1 MAPGGC
7 VGESVLEG
15 AHPWAGEDKTCCSPA
30 PAQHH
35 SSPCTEPSHST
46 RRERAPG
53 AEMLCRLHFMPPA
66 SSSLFPWLGPVRTL
80 WPHPGTLFA
89 ELERELRLEMERARE
104 FMSSFE
110 QFLSSG
116 SSHGRIGIA
125 AERGP
130 GASAALTQGSGEGFS
145 VCQDVKDFAPEQL
158 SVKMVGRK
166 VVLVGQKETQSTDEK
181 GSFSYKYE
189 VLKREW
195 DVPEEVDAEALTCS
209 LSKEGQLHIEAPRL
223 ALPAA
228 PERNVPIQMGP
239 AVVQPTAS
247 ADDGA
252 ERAKA

>member
-1 MAPGGC
+1 
-7 VGESVLEG
+7 
-15 AHPWAGEDKTCCSPA
+15 
-30 PAQHH
+30 
-35 SSPCTEPSHST
+35 
-46 RRERAPG
+46 
-53 AEMLCRLHFMPPA
+53 MLCRLHFAPPA
-66 SSSLFPWLGPVRTL
+66 TSSLFPWLGPIRTL

-116 SSHGRIGIA
+116 SSPSRVGIA
-125 AERGP
+125 AERAP
-130 GASAALTQGSGEGFS
+130 SASAALTQGSGEGFS

-158 SVKMVGRK
+158 SVKVVGRK

-209 LSKEGQLHIEAPRL
+209 LSKEGTRPPSLGWCWATPGRC
-223 ALPAA
+223 PS
-228 PERNVPIQMGP
+228 V
-239 AVVQPTAS
+239 
-247 ADDGA
+247 
-252 ERAKA
+252 

>member
-1 MAPGGC
+1 
-7 VGESVLEG
+7 
-15 AHPWAGEDKTCCSPA
+15 
-30 PAQHH
+30 
-35 SSPCTEPSHST
+35 
-46 RRERAPG
+46 
-53 AEMLCRLHFMPPA
+53 MLCRMHFMPPM

-80 WPHPGTLFA
+80 WPHPGTIFA

-110 QFLSSG
+110 QFLSS
-116 SSHGRIGIA
+116 SSSSSSASRIGIT
-125 AERGP
+125 AERAP
-130 GASAALTQGSGEGFS
+130 PASAALTQGSGEGFS

-158 SVKMVGRK
+158 SVKVVGRK

-209 LSKEGQLHIEAPRL
+209 LTKEGQLRIEAPRL

-239 AVVQPTAS
+239 AVAQSTAS
-247 ADDGA
+247 TDDGA

>member
-1 MAPGGC
+1 
-7 VGESVLEG
+7 
-15 AHPWAGEDKTCCSPA
+15 
-30 PAQHH
+30 
-35 SSPCTEPSHST
+35 
-46 RRERAPG
+46 
-53 AEMLCRLHFMPPA
+53 MLCRMHFMPPM

-80 WPHPGTLFA
+80 WPHPGTIFA

-110 QFLSSG
+110 QFLSS
-116 SSHGRIGIA
+116 SSSSSSASRIGIT
-125 AERGP
+125 AERAP
-130 GASAALTQGSGEGFS
+130 TASAALTQGSGEGFS

-158 SVKMVGRK
+158 SVKVVGRK

-209 LSKEGQLHIEAPRL
+209 LTKEGQLRIEAPRL

-239 AVVQPTAS
+239 VVAQSTAS
-247 ADDGA
+247 TEDGA
-252 ERAKA
+252 

>member
-1 MAPGGC
+1 
-7 VGESVLEG
+7 
-15 AHPWAGEDKTCCSPA
+15 
-30 PAQHH
+30 
-35 SSPCTEPSHST
+35 
-46 RRERAPG
+46 
-53 AEMLCRLHFMPPA
+53 MLCRLHFMPPM

-89 ELERELRLEMERARE
+89 ELEREMRLEMERARE
-104 FMSSFE
+104 FMSSVE
-110 QFLSSG
+110 QYLSGG
-116 SSHGRIGIA
+116 SSPGRLGIT
-125 AERGP
+125 AERTP
-130 GASAALTQGSGEGFS
+130 STSAALTQGSGDGFS

-158 SVKMVGRK
+158 SVKVVGRK

-209 LSKEGQLHIEAPRL
+209 LSKEGQLRIEAPKL

-239 AVVQPTAS
+239 AVAQPAGSTE
-247 ADDGA
+247 DGA

>member
-1 MAPGGC
+1 
-7 VGESVLEG
+7 
-15 AHPWAGEDKTCCSPA
+15 
-30 PAQHH
+30 
-35 SSPCTEPSHST
+35 
-46 RRERAPG
+46 
-53 AEMLCRLHFMPPA
+53 MLCRMHFMPPM

-80 WPHPGTLFA
+80 WPHPGTIFA

-110 QFLSSG
+110 QLLSS
-116 SSHGRIGIA
+116 SSSSSSSSSASRFGIA
-125 AERGP
+125 AERTP
-130 GASAALTQGSGEGFS
+130 SASAALTQGSGEGFS

-158 SVKMVGRK
+158 SVKVVGRK

-189 VLKREW
+189 ALKREW

-209 LSKEGQLHIEAPRL
+209 LTKEGQLRIEAPKL

-239 AVVQPTAS
+239 AVAQSTAS
-247 ADDGA
+247 TDDGA
-252 ERAKA
+252 